1 MELINVDF
9 VYFQYTLGDFYS
21 LNLNKLDSW
30 TCLYK
35 ENQQNDVHIYSDS
48 SSDDDDDEKM
58 DDDDSSSSSSS
69 SSSDEESIEIEAP
82 DAIPN
87 ETADDYYH
95 RTREFWLSQAR
106 KELKMTDA
114 NDESVRVQDLAQ
126 KISKLFFQS

>member
-1 MELINVDF
+1 M
-9 VYFQYTLGDFYS
+9 S
-21 LNLNKLDSW
+21 KLDSW

-35 ENQQNDVHIYSDS
+35 ENQQTDAHIYSDS
-48 SSDDDDDEKM
+48 SSDDDDDGKM
-58 DDDDSSSSSSS
+58 DDNDDSSSSSSS
-69 SSSDEESIEIEAP
+69 SDDDEDEEDIEIEAP

-87 ETADDYYH
+87 ETAEDYYH

-106 KELKMTDA
+106 KELKITDA